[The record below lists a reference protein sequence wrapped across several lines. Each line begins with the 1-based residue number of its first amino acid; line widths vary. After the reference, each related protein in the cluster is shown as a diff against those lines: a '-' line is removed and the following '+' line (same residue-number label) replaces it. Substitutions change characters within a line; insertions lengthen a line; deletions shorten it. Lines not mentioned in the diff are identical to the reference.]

1 MWGITAQGLAVWELQ
16 KDPFKLI
23 HYMLPKIRCFYLM
36 LESCPPESVP
46 LLVNNLKAVPDGL
59 RFEEIW
65 NFGLLQIDNLKTH
78 LVD

>member
-1 MWGITAQGLAVWELQ
+1 MGNHCARLGGLGTTEGPIQVNTLHVAQ
-16 KDPFKLI
+16 
-23 HYMLPKIRCFYLM
+23 IRCFYLM